1 LYRSGLPLDW
11 LMTDDLDPK
20 AMDRY
25 KALFFYNATWLSEKQ
40 REAVEALKS
49 GGRAMIFVGYSGL
62 ATDRR
67 LDVEAASRLVGMKFR
82 LDDRRANGE
91 LSPKTY
97 DDPVLREVKTHLT
110 LGPGAV
116 IGPRLV
122 PDDSDAVVL
131 AYWPDGT
138 PGAAVKRHKDYTAY
152 YFPVSP
158 NHPDLFRTMG
168 RDAGCFVY
176 STNNDILFANRS
188 LLALHVVDCIQ
199 PVFLPRPHKVTNL
212 FTGETIVKGGVK
224 FMPSGNGATHLYRLE

>member
-1 LYRSGLPLDW
+1 
-11 LMTDDLDPK
+11 
-20 AMDRY
+20 
-25 KALFFYNATWLSEKQ
+25 
-40 REAVEALKS
+40 
-49 GGRAMIFVGYSGL
+49 
-62 ATDRR
+62 
-67 LDVEAASRLVGMKFR
+67 MKFR

-97 DDPVLREVKTHLT
+97 DDPVLREVKTMLA

-212 FTGETIVKGGVK
+212 FTGETIVKSGVK
-224 FMPSGNGATHLYRLE
+224 FMPRGRGATHLYRLE